1 MGIDSK
7 LMADHWISAASGNGW
22 TSDLKV
28 LDDGKTFTLKLVVL
42 VNGQGQHWE
51 KKIELPEG
59 MSMFNP

>member
-42 VNGQGQHWE
+42 VNGQGHYWE
-51 KKIELPEG
+51 KYRT
-59 MSMFNP
+59 S